1 MPRLPGLY
9 IVYLYILRL
18 KLVHRPRFPILYI
31 SVLCQ
36 YDYYTNTT
44 GGTTPVPDDTQQGIL
59 SMTLY
64 YISTPTTT
72 VRQVVPFL
80 YHLMTLDK
88 TFFQ

>member
-1 MPRLPGLY
+1 M
-9 IVYLYILRL
+9 YLYIL

-31 SVLCQ
+31 SLLYQ
-36 YDYYTNTT
+36 YDYYTSTT
-44 GGTTPVPDDTQQGIL
+44 GGTTPVPLDDTRQGIL

-64 YISTPTTT
+64 YTSTTT
-72 VRQVVPFL
+72 TPVRQVVPFL